1 MIKEL
6 AKTIL
11 VGTLVGTLAMPMPA
25 AEAAAITAAK
35 SKMKSASHKRLAP
48 SRYRGYAPT
57 YADSISADDPTYDD
71 PIVRRAVVG
80 SLGRYKRSGV
90 AADPRTGRTFLQADP
105 QSTVCGRY
113 N

>member
-11 VGTLVGTLAMPMPA
+11 VGSLVGTLAMPMPA

-35 SKMKSASHKRLAP
+35 SKVKSASRKRLEP
-48 SRYRGYAPT
+48 LRDRGYAAAYT
-57 YADSISADDPTYDD
+57 GLMSAEDPTYDD
-71 PIVRRAVVG
+71 PVVRQAVVDA
-80 SLGRYKRSGV
+80 LGRYNGSVV
-90 AADPRTGRTFLQADP
+90 AVDPNTGRILA
-105 QSTVCGRY
+105 VV

>member
-35 SKMKSASHKRLAP
+35 SKVKSASRKRLAP

-71 PIVRRAVVG
+71 PVVRQAVVDA
-80 SLGRYKRSGV
+80 LR
-90 AADPRTGRTFLQADP
+90 
-105 QSTVCGRY
+105 
-113 N
+113 